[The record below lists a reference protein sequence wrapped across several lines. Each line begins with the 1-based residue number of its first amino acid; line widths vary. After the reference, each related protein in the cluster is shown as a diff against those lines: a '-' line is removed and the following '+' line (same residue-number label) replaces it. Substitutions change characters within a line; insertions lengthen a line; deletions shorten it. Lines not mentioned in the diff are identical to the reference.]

1 MAVRSIFKHVTDCF
15 NSELKGKFQA
25 LISIDFF
32 YFKKGK
38 KFILKQLATK
48 NEILAST
55 FLFQTETRFP
65 QRSNILLL
73 EPKLAHFELA
83 KQPFFGAVNA
93 GLWGITEKTETKRQ
107 IFDIYSTIH
116 CVNLFLKNQWS
127 NRIFHF
133 ETKEF
138 LERF

>member
-1 MAVRSIFKHVTDCF
+1 MVVLSIFKHVTDCF

-55 FLFQTETRFP
+55 FLFQTETRFS
-65 QRSNILLL
+65 QRSNIFLL
-73 EPKLAHFELA
+73 EQKLAHFELT

-93 GLWGITEKTETKRQ
+93 GLRGITEKNRNKETN
-107 IFDIYSTIH
+107 F
-116 CVNLFLKNQWS
+116 
-127 NRIFHF
+127 
-133 ETKEF
+133 
-138 LERF
+138 